1 MWVGLLASAAIISG
15 AAACGQTGPDQGPVG
30 AVSEMA
36 YAGADMDG
44 KALTLAQGQILRIEL
59 ESIPTAGYVW
69 TITDQPDF
77 LELVGDGQR
86 PTNPDVQNQ
95 PGFTGGNHFLS
106 FDLKATAPGYATLHL
121 IEARPWET
129 DTPPIGTYSLAVTVE
144 PSS

>member
-1 MWVGLLASAAIISG
+1 MWVRLCASAAIFLG
-15 AAACGQTGPDQGPVG
+15 AAACGRTGPDQGPVS

-44 KALTLAQGQILRIEL
+44 KALTLSEGQILRIEL

-77 LELVGDGQR
+77 LELVGEAQR

-95 PGFTGGNHFLS
+95 PGFAGGNHFLS
-106 FDLKATAPGYATLHL
+106 FDLKAKAPGSATLHL

-129 DTPPIGTYSLAVTVE
+129 DTPPSGTFSLDVTVE
-144 PSS
+144 PAS

>member
-86 PTNPDVQNQ
+86 PTNPDVQNH
-95 PGFTGGNHFLS
+95 T
-106 FDLKATAPGYATLHL
+106 
-121 IEARPWET
+121 R
-129 DTPPIGTYSLAVTVE
+129 
-144 PSS
+144 